1 MGLLGLMGFLTVLK
15 LIKLLGL
22 LGKNKTYCFLMMHS
36 PIHILCTIAAL
47 IKKSDFLCF

>member
-1 MGLLGLMGFLTVLK
+1 MGLLGLLTVLK

-22 LGKNKTYCFLMMHS
+22 LGKNKTYCFLMMRS